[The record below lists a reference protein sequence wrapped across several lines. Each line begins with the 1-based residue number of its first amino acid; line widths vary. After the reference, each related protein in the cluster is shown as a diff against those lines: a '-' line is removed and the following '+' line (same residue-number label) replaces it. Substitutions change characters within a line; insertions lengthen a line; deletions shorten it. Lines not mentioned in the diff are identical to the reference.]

1 MVLGTKTESRSVD
14 IYLDMHDICLDI
26 TMSVFHPFGF
36 SNRSTMVK
44 QGQYYDFV
52 GVVLSEGLLG
62 NT

>member
-1 MVLGTKTESRSVD
+1 MVLATQTEIRSVD

-44 QGQYYDFV
+44 QGQYYDSV
-52 GVVLSEGLLG
+52 GVLSEGLLG

>member
-26 TMSVFHPFGF
+26 NMSILHPFGF

-44 QGQYYDFV
+44 QGQYYDSV
-52 GVVLSEGLLG
+52 GVLSEGLLG